1 MGFGKFLGGLIKGV
15 GNLATGGLL
24 GTGLEMLGGLGKAV
38 SKNTPQQI
46 QSQLTPEQKAIL
58 AARYKQLQAKAADQ
72 TGLNY
77 VRKAGSIYDQ
87 SMGM

>member
-1 MGFGKFLGGLIKGV
+1 MSILKTLGKALGGLIPGV
-15 GNLATGGLL
+15 
-24 GTGLEMLGGLGKAV
+24 GTGLELLGGVGKLV
-38 SKNTPQQI
+38 SKNKPAQM
-46 QSQLTPEQKAIL
+46 QSQLTPEQKAIM
-58 AARYKQLQAKAADQ
+58 AARYKQLQAKANDQ